1 MLIGSIKPLQAPY
14 LKSFLFARRNEK
26 SFSHTWISFQSTQE
40 KPQKPVSGKSP
51 LILIHL
57 TFLFYWDSVPNP
69 DTPCGL
75 CVLHVFAVANTR
87 TRPVVWWPVS
97 IPLSPFSRGHI
108 RASGLSIASWLSLP
122 ANSGPASD
130 DALFGTRGRRLR
142 SRRAWSSQRLLV
154 AGHDCFREAW
164 LERKPNNLH
173 LGWR

>member
-57 TFLFYWDSVPNP
+57 TFLFYRDSVPNP

-108 RASGLSIASWLSLP
+108 RASGLSIAARLP
-122 ANSGPASD
+122 CPPTPARHLMMPCCSVAPFEQWPD
-130 DALFGTRGRRLR
+130 
-142 SRRAWSSQRLLV
+142 SSNKV
-154 AGHDCFREAW
+154 ASVRTCRPRH
-164 LERKPNNLH
+164 
-173 LGWR
+173 